1 MLEKHNLNNGQENS
15 VKNTEVFKQTL
26 KIEIKENPNSELSK
40 LVEKRKEEDLLKI
53 EQLRKELGAP
63 GTDTKTPTVEKEVG
77 AKEIADRISTEKV
90 VEEIARKQQEQ
101 KERYNVSPEELGIL
115 AWEDKAIEAQKNIDI
130 AESRLALSE
139 EEFKEMFGEMS
150 VDMKEAIPRMLERNK
165 KLVEEYTTIA
175 KGLREKLKE
184 QQNESK

>member
-1 MLEKHNLNNGQENS
+1 MIEKTYIMLTQ
-15 VKNTEVFKQTL
+15 KQ
-26 KIEIKENPNSELSK
+26 K
-40 LVEKRKEEDLLKI
+40 D
-53 EQLRKELGAP
+53 
-63 GTDTKTPTVEKEVG
+63 
-77 AKEIADRISTEKV
+77 
-90 VEEIARKQQEQ
+90 
-101 KERYNVSPEELGIL
+101 RYNVSPEELGIL